1 MNSPEYLIAQIV
13 VAILAVSPITA
24 ADLRI
29 QDADA
34 DTVAI
39 PARIVVK
46 VDPPIPHIAA
56 KNPGVT
62 PRVMEATITVTAE
75 GPVNQTTADFD
86 AWCAAIDA
94 NLQPADYPASAITL
108 AAASFPLGFVLD
120 VSTQGFRWE
129 GATDLRTRSC
139 TLRAIYR
146 P

>member
-1 MNSPEYLIAQIV
+1 MNSTEYLIAQIV
-13 VAILAVSPITA
+13 VAVLTVSPILA

-34 DTVAI
+34 DTVEI

-46 VDPPIPHIAA
+46 VDPPVPHLGA

-62 PRVMEATITVTAE
+62 PRVMEAMVTITTE
-75 GPVNQTTADFD
+75 GPVNQTTAAFD

-94 NLQPADYPASAITL
+94 NLQPATYPAAAITL
-108 AAASFPLGFVLD
+108 ATASFPLGFVLD
-120 VSTQGFRWE
+120 VAAQGFRWE
-129 GATDLRTRSC
+129 GQTDLRTRSR